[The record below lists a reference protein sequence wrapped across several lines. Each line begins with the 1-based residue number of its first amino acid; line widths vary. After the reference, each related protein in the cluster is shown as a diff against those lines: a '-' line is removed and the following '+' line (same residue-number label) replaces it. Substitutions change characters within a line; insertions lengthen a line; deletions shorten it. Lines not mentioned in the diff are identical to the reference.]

1 MRRIVLYFLC
11 LGVFSLS
18 GCTEEKPTKL
28 TVLSSIK
35 TIQSNVSAVGG
46 DNIISQRLIP
56 DYASPHHY
64 AFKPSDLK
72 KLSQAD
78 LVFRIDEHFEVML
91 NPALKNLSNQSKII
105 SLADQP
111 TIKLVPLAE
120 GDHHQHG
127 DEEGHDD
134 EKKHNKQEHN
144 AVNLHIFTSPKN
156 MIEVSK
162 IVADSLSKLDAD
174 NAQTYQLNAQK
185 LIDEITQ
192 TTTGLK
198 QNLAPYKDVPYV
210 IFHNSWQY
218 FANEVGI
225 QKPIIVN
232 LQEGVVAGGKT
243 INQIRSEIV
252 AKHIHCV
259 FRDPVISEA
268 RVKVLTENSA
278 NTNIKSVTIDVLEK
292 DIVVGQDS
300 YVQWLEKMGGIVEE
314 CLK

>member
-35 TIQSNVSAVGG
+35 PIQSIVSAVGG

-105 SLADQP
+105 SLADKP
-111 TIKLVPLAE
+111 TIKLLPLAE

-127 DEEGHDD
+127 NEEQGHDEEEHD
-134 EKKHNKQEHN
+134 

-162 IVADSLSKLDAD
+162 IVADSLSKIDAD
-174 NAQTYQLNAQK
+174 NTQTYQLNAKK
-185 LIDEITQ
+185 LIEKITK

-218 FANEVGI
+218 FANEVGL

-243 INQIRSEIV
+243 INRIRSEI
-252 AKHIHCV
+252 ASKNIHCV
-259 FRDPVISEA
+259 FKDPEISEA
-268 RVKVLTENSA
+268 RVKVLTENSS
-278 NTNIKSVTIDVLEK
+278 NTKIKSVTIDVLGK
-292 DIVVGQDS
+292 DIIVAQGG
-300 YVQWLEKMGGIVEE
+300 YIQWLKNMGSKIEK

>member
-35 TIQSNVSAVGG
+35 PIQSIVSAVGG

-105 SLADQP
+105 SLADKP
-111 TIKLVPLAE
+111 TIKLLPLAE

-134 EKKHNKQEHN
+134 EKEHN

-156 MIEVSK
+156 MIEVSR
-162 IVADSLSKLDAD
+162 IVADSLSKIDAD
-174 NAQTYQLNAQK
+174 NAQTYQLNAKK
-185 LIDEITQ
+185 LIEKITKA
-192 TTTGLK
+192 TTGLK
-198 QNLAPYKDVPYV
+198 QSLAPYKEVPYV

-243 INQIRSEIV
+243 INQTRREIA
-252 AKHIHCV
+252 AKNIHCV
-259 FRDPVISEA
+259 FRDPEISEA
-268 RVKVLTENSA
+268 RVKVLTENSS
-278 NTNIKSVTIDVLEK
+278 NIKIKSVTIDVLGK
-292 DIVVGQDS
+292 DIIVAQGG
-300 YVQWLEKMGGIVEE
+300 YIQWLKSMGSKIEK